1 MTARRFPAGLG
12 HTGGATGLAAVA
24 NCPAGSLSTS
34 AATSGARSLAR
45 SLARPWARSL
55 ALAGK
60 VLAALLVA
68 GALPL
73 AAAEAAPDGPRL
85 ETNQR
90 YVEDVTAPSRLD
102 VTDMKSV
109 LRFVLA
115 SLPDEVTVYP
125 TENYFYF
132 GFYEGGIRW
141 AGNLRLDAETRD
153 LGKIHMTY
161 FKDFTAWQ
169 HDETD
174 YTKVWGAADGVN
186 VEKVGPLAYRVTFE
200 GRSVLFRLNDLST
213 VVPPEGVLLRG
224 ERYLGPVFDES
235 GIRFFLVFR
244 PEERQF
250 LFVLDETVRPPDDFI
265 ASPVSDRL
273 TLGRRTGFAFY
284 ADRMAPRKILVGV
297 NAGAT
302 GVNNYLDGPF
312 DQLPDNFLKGN
323 ELLDAI
329 LMVSPEL
336 AGTLDRFGNSED
348 DSVRYLIAPY
358 MQYDYEEELASVT
371 DCVRET
377 SAADYWACFGAG
389 GAGDDEPP
397 EADPS
402 YYPPP
407 PEPDDPAASPAPD
420 APAPPPQ

>member
-1 MTARRFPAGLG
+1 MTAANLSAARCVTAR
-12 HTGGATGLAAVA
+12 ATGLAVVA
-24 NCPAGSLSTS
+24 RR
-34 AATSGARSLAR
+34 AAEFIAASLAVP
-45 SLARPWARSL
+45 LAGAL
-55 ALAGK
+55 ALAGAF
-60 VLAALLVA
+60 L
-68 GALPL
+68 GAVPP
-73 AAAEAAPDGPRL
+73 AAAADVPRL

-102 VTDMKSV
+102 VTDMKAV
-109 LRFVLA
+109 LRYVLA
-115 SLPDEVTVYP
+115 SLPDEVMVYP

-132 GFYEGGIRW
+132 GFTDGGIRW

-174 YTKVWGAADGVN
+174 YTKVWGAADGVTVAK
-186 VEKVGPLAYRVTFE
+186 VEPLAYRVTFE
-200 GRSVLFRLNDLST
+200 GRSVLFRLNDLT
-213 VVPPEGVLLRG
+213 DVVPPAGVLLPG

-250 LFVLDETVRPPDDFI
+250 LFVLDETVRPPDEFI

-284 ADRMAPRKILVGV
+284 ADRMAPRQILVGV
-297 NAGAT
+297 NAGST
-302 GVNNYLDGPF
+302 GVNSYLDGPF

-336 AGTLDRFGNSED
+336 AGTLDRFGNSQD

-358 MQYDYEEELASVT
+358 MQYDYEDELSSVT
-371 DCVRET
+371 ACVRET
-377 SAADYWACFGAG
+377 TGADYWACFGGG
-389 GAGDDEPP
+389 GAAGDEPP
-397 EADPS
+397 
-402 YYPPP
+402 YPEPP
-407 PEPDDPAASPAPD
+407 YPEPPYPEPPAPDDPQASPEP
-420 APAPPPQ
+420 PAPSPQ

>member
-1 MTARRFPAGLG
+1 MAAAHLPAARGS
-12 HTGGATGLAAVA
+12 TGRATGLTVVA
-24 NCPAGSLSTS
+24 RCAAGSRASS
-34 AATSGARSLAR
+34 VAMSVAGA
-45 SLARPWARSL
+45 L
-55 ALAGK
+55 ALAGAFLGDAPS
-60 VLAALLVA
+60 V
-68 GALPL
+68 
-73 AAAEAAPDGPRL
+73 AAADGPRL

-90 YVEDVTAPSRLD
+90 YVEEVTAPSRLD
-102 VTDMKSV
+102 VTDMKAV
-109 LRFVLA
+109 LRYVLA
-115 SLPDEVTVYP
+115 SLPDEVMVYP

-132 GFYEGGIRW
+132 GFTDGGIRW

-174 YTKVWGAADGVN
+174 YTKVWGAEDGVT
-186 VEKVGPLAYRVTFE
+186 VTKVGPLAYRVGFE
-200 GRSVLFRLNDLST
+200 GRSVLFRLNDLSG
-213 VVPPEGVLLRG
+213 VVPPEGALLPG

-244 PEERQF
+244 PEDRQF
-250 LFVLDETVRPPDDFI
+250 LFVLDETVPVADEFI

-302 GVNNYLDGPF
+302 SVNNYLDGPF

-329 LMVSPEL
+329 LTVSPEL

-358 MQYDYEEELASVT
+358 MQYDYEDELSSVT

-377 SAADYWACFGAG
+377 SAGDYWACFGAG

-397 EADPS
+397 DADPS

-407 PEPDDPAASPAPD
+407 PEPDDPVA
-420 APAPPPQ
+420 APAPPAPAPQ

>member
-1 MTARRFPAGLG
+1 MPRLMTAAMCRKWRSVIA
-12 HTGGATGLAAVA
+12 LAAA
-24 NCPAGSLSTS
+24 P
-34 AATSGARSLAR
+34 
-45 SLARPWARSL
+45 
-55 ALAGK
+55 ALAGM
-60 VLAALLVA
+60 LL
-68 GALPL
+68 GT
-73 AAAEAAPDGPRL
+73 AAPPARAADVPRL

-90 YVEDVTAPSRLD
+90 YVEEVTAPSRLD
-102 VTDMKSV
+102 VTDMASV

-115 SLPDEVTVYP
+115 SLPDEVMVYP

-132 GFYEGGIRW
+132 SFTDGGIRW

-161 FKDFTAWQ
+161 FKEFTAWQ
-169 HDETD
+169 QDETD
-174 YTKVWGAADGVN
+174 YTKVFGADDGVT
-186 VEKVGPLAYRVTFE
+186 VEKVAPLAYRVTFE
-200 GRSVLFRLNDLST
+200 GRTVLFRLNDLSD
-213 VVPPEGVLLRG
+213 VVPPEGVLLPG

-250 LFVLDETVRPPDDFI
+250 LFVLDETVPVADEFI
-265 ASPVSDRL
+265 VSPVSDRL

-284 ADRMAPRKILVGV
+284 ADRMGPRKILVGV
-297 NAGAT
+297 NAGST

-329 LMVSPEL
+329 LTVSPEL

-358 MQYDYEEELASVT
+358 MQFDYEDELSSVT
-371 DCVRET
+371 ACLRET
-377 SAADYWACFGAG
+377 TGADYWACFGG
-389 GAGDDEPP
+389 GGPGDDEPP
-397 EADPS
+397 YPDPS
-402 YYPPP
+402 YYPEPP
-407 PEPDDPAASPAPD
+407 YPEPPAPDDPQASPEPPASAP
-420 APAPPPQ
+420 Q

>member
-1 MTARRFPAGLG
+1 MTAADGPAARGISG
-12 HTGGATGLAAVA
+12 RATGLAAVA
-24 NCPAGSLSTS
+24 RRVVGAR
-34 AATSGARSLAR
+34 ATSPAIALAGA
-45 SLARPWARSL
+45 L
-55 ALAGK
+55 ALAGAFLGDAPG
-60 VLAALLVA
+60 V
-68 GALPL
+68 
-73 AAAEAAPDGPRL
+73 AAADVPRL

-90 YVEDVTAPSRLD
+90 YVEEVTAPSRLD
-102 VTDMKSV
+102 VTEMKAV
-109 LRFVLA
+109 LRYVLA
-115 SLPDEVTVYP
+115 GLPDEVIVYP

-132 GFYEGGIRW
+132 GFTDGGIRW

-174 YTKVWGAADGVN
+174 YTKVWGAEDGVT
-186 VEKVGPLAYRVTFE
+186 VTKVGPLAYRVGFE
-200 GRSVLFRLNDLST
+200 GRSVLFRLNDLSD
-213 VVPPEGVLLRG
+213 VVPPEGVLLPG

-250 LFVLDETVRPPDDFI
+250 LFVLDETVRTPDEFI
-265 ASPVSDRL
+265 PSPVSDRL

-284 ADRMAPRKILVGV
+284 ADRMGPRKILVGV

-302 GVNNYLDGPF
+302 SVNNYLDGPF

-358 MQYDYEEELASVT
+358 MQYDYEDELASVT
-371 DCVRET
+371 DCVRQT
-377 SAADYWACFGAG
+377 TGADYWACFGG
-389 GAGDDEPP
+389 GGPADSEPP
-397 EADPS
+397 YPDDPS
-402 YYPPP
+402 YYPAPP
-407 PEPDDPAASPAPD
+407 DPEQPAPEDPQAAPEPPAAAP
-420 APAPPPQ
+420 Q

>member
-1 MTARRFPAGLG
+1 MSRRQMTGCD
-12 HTGGATGLAAVA
+12 LAAMPCTPRRA
-24 NCPAGSLSTS
+24 AGPAVMAVRS
-34 AATSGARSLAR
+34 AAAILAGCVQRSSAPSLAR
-45 SLARPWARSL
+45 AL
-55 ALAGK
+55 ALAG
-60 VLAALLVA
+60 ALLGGGVA
-68 GALPL
+68 TTR
-73 AAAEAAPDGPRL
+73 AADVPRL
-85 ETNQR
+85 ETNQL
-90 YVEDVTAPSRLD
+90 YVEEVTAAARLD
-102 VTDMKSV
+102 VADMASV

-132 GFYEGGIRW
+132 GFYDGGIRW

-174 YTKVWGAADGVN
+174 YTKVWGAADGVT
-186 VEKVGPLAYRVTFE
+186 VEKIGPLAYRVGFE
-200 GRSVLFRLNDLST
+200 GRSVLFRLNDLSD
-213 VVPPEGVLLRG
+213 VVPPEGVLLPG

-250 LFVLDETVRPPDDFI
+250 LFVLDETVPTPDEFI
-265 ASPVSDRL
+265 PSPVSDRL
-273 TLGRRTGFAFY
+273 TLGRRSGFAFY
-284 ADRMAPRKILVGV
+284 ADRMAPRQILIGV

-302 GVNNYLDGPF
+302 GVNSYLDGPF

-358 MQYDYEEELASVT
+358 MQYDYEDELSSVT
-371 DCVRET
+371 ACVRET
-377 SAADYWACFGAG
+377 TGMDYWACFGGG

-397 EADPS
+397 YPEPPYPEPPYPEPS
-402 YYPPP
+402 P
-407 PEPDDPAASPAPD
+407 PDDPQASPEPSAPL
-420 APAPPPQ
+420 PPQ

>member
-1 MTARRFPAGLG
+1 
-12 HTGGATGLAAVA
+12 
-24 NCPAGSLSTS
+24 
-34 AATSGARSLAR
+34 
-45 SLARPWARSL
+45 
-55 ALAGK
+55 
-60 VLAALLVA
+60 VA

-73 AAAEAAPDGPRL
+73 AAAEVAPDRPRL

-90 YVEDVTAPSRLD
+90 YVEEVTAPSRLD
-102 VTDMKSV
+102 VTDMKAV
-109 LRFVLA
+109 LRYVLA
-115 SLPDEVTVYP
+115 SLPDEVMVYP

-132 GFYEGGIRW
+132 GFTEGGIRW

-169 HDETD
+169 QDETD
-174 YTKVWGAADGVN
+174 YTKVWGADDGVM
-186 VEKVGPLAYRVTFE
+186 VEKVGPLAYQVSFE
-200 GRSVLFRLNDLST
+200 GRSVLFRLNDLSA
-213 VVPPEGVLLRG
+213 VVPPEGVLLPG

-250 LFVLDETVRPPDDFI
+250 LFVLDETVPTPDEFI
-265 ASPVSDRL
+265 VSPVSDRL

-312 DQLPDNFLKGN
+312 DQLPDNFLEGN

-329 LMVSPEL
+329 LTVSPEL

-377 SAADYWACFGAG
+377 SAGDYWACFGAG
-389 GAGDDEPP
+389 GAGGDEPP

-407 PEPDDPAASPAPD
+407 PAPDEPAAPPGPD

>member
-1 MTARRFPAGLG
+1 MAAACLPAARGS
-12 HTGGATGLAAVA
+12 TGRATGLTAVA
-24 NCPAGSLSTS
+24 RRAAGSRAS
-34 AATSGARSLAR
+34 SLAM
-45 SLARPWARSL
+45 SLAGAL
-55 ALAGK
+55 ALAGAFLGDAPP
-60 VLAALLVA
+60 V
-68 GALPL
+68 
-73 AAAEAAPDGPRL
+73 AAADGPRL

-90 YVEDVTAPSRLD
+90 YVEEVTAPSRLD
-102 VTDMKSV
+102 VTDMKAV
-109 LRFVLA
+109 LRYVVA
-115 SLPDEVTVYP
+115 SLPDEVMVYP

-132 GFYEGGIRW
+132 GFTDGGIRW

-174 YTKVWGAADGVN
+174 YTKVWGAEDGVT
-186 VEKVGPLAYRVTFE
+186 VTKVGPLAYRVGFE
-200 GRSVLFRLNDLST
+200 GRSVLFRLNDLSA
-213 VVPPEGVLLRG
+213 VEPPPGVLLAG

-250 LFVLDETVRPPDDFI
+250 LFVLDETVPTPDEFI
-265 ASPVSDRL
+265 VSPVSDRL

-284 ADRMAPRKILVGV
+284 ADRMAPRQILVGV

-302 GVNNYLDGPF
+302 GVNSYLDGPF

-358 MQYDYEEELASVT
+358 MQYDYEDELSSVT
-371 DCVRET
+371 ACVRET
-377 SAADYWACFGAG
+377 TGADYWACFGGG

-397 EADPS
+397 YPEPPYPENPPEDDPQAS
-402 YYPPP
+402 PEPPP
-407 PEPDDPAASPAPD
+407 P
-420 APAPPPQ
+420 PQ

>member
-1 MTARRFPAGLG
+1 MTVPRFPAAHGSASR
-12 HTGGATGLAAVA
+12 ATGLAAGA
-24 NCPAGSLSTS
+24 PCAAGSLSRPP
-34 AATSGARSLAR
+34 ATVRERPTARTFVRAC
-45 SLARPWARSL
+45 
-55 ALAGK
+55 ALAGSLFAACL
-60 VLAALLVA
+60 LAAA
-68 GALPL
+68 PPA
-73 AAAEAAPDGPRL
+73 AAAEAASDVPRL

-90 YVEDVTAPSRLD
+90 YVEEVMAPPRLD
-102 VTDMKSV
+102 VTDMASV
-109 LRFVLA
+109 LRYVLA

-132 GFYEGGIRW
+132 GFTDGGIRW

-174 YTKVWGAADGVN
+174 YTKVWGAGDGVS
-186 VEKVGPLAYRVTFE
+186 VEKAGPLAYRVTFE

-213 VVPPEGVLLRG
+213 VEPPPGVLLPG

-235 GIRFFLVFR
+235 GLRFFLVFR

-250 LFVLDETVRPPDDFI
+250 LFVLDETVPTPDEFM

-297 NAGAT
+297 NAGST
-302 GVNNYLDGPF
+302 GVNSYLDGPF

-358 MQYDYEEELASVT
+358 MQYDYEDELSSVT
-371 DCVRET
+371 ACVRET
-377 SAADYWACFGAG
+377 TGADYWACFGGG
-389 GAGDDEPP
+389 GAAEDEPP
-397 EADPS
+397 
-402 YYPPP
+402 Y
-407 PEPDDPAASPAPD
+407 PEPPYPEPPYPQDPQASPEPP
-420 APAPPPQ
+420 APAPQ